1 MYFKNHAFHLITIIL
16 FFKRCLFFSIQ
27 NITWIGS
34 DADVGGIL
42 SEEDYENSENESII
56 SATDKAHYSENGL
69 FEGDIIRDERLGEA
83 INIAQRKWPKSD
95 DGFVDVPISFPSF
108 ASKEEKAAI
117 ARVIT
122 EFKNNTCIRYK
133 FIFTLSFIMDFNL
146 MV

>member
-1 MYFKNHAFHLITIIL
+1 MS
-16 FFKRCLFFSIQ
+16 LFFSIQ

-34 DADVGGIL
+34 GADVGGIL
-42 SEEDYENSENESII
+42 FEEDYENSENESII

-69 FEGDIIRDERLGEA
+69 FEGDIIRDERQGEA

-95 DGFVDVPISFPSF
+95 DGFVNVPISFPSF
-108 ASKEEKAAI
+108 ASKDEKAAI

-133 FIFTLSFIMDFNL
+133 FIFILSFIMDFNL
-146 MV
+146 IV

>member
-1 MYFKNHAFHLITIIL
+1 MHFISAPSY
-16 FFKRCLFFSIQ
+16 CFS
-27 NITWIGS
+27 NDASVFSITWIGS

-95 DGFVDVPISFPSF
+95 DGFVNVPISFPSF
-108 ASKEEKAAI
+108 ATKEEKAAI

-122 EFKNNTCIRYK
+122 EFKNKTCIRYK
-133 FIFTLSFIMDFNL
+133 FILVWVLSCIL
-146 MV
+146 VK